1 MNNNKTYSGSAAA
14 ALNREIKARTEIVR
28 ALADMEEQLDA
39 DRICGSWLATEG
51 QLSVIVRRLGP
62 GTWRAVVFDH
72 TLCYKRV
79 VQEGLVTLRRHRLW
93 LGADGGNQV
102 IYDAASDTLTI
113 GCYGRFAPEDTVAVR
128 NDDAIPAEEYPSNE

>member
-1 MNNNKTYSGSAAA
+1 MNDNKTYSGSAAA

-28 ALADMEEQLDA
+28 VLADMEEQLDA

-79 VQEGLVTLRRHRLW
+79 VQEAVITLRRHRLW
-93 LGADGGNQV
+93 LGADDGNRV
-102 IYDAASDTLTI
+102 IYDAVSDTLTI
-113 GCYGRFAPEDTVAVR
+113 GCYGRFAPEDTVAVH
-128 NDDAIPAEEYPSNE
+128 NDHAIPAAEYPFNE

>member
-39 DRICGSWLATEG
+39 DRICGSWLSTEG
-51 QLSVIVRRLGP
+51 QLSAVVRRLGL
-62 GTWRAVVFDH
+62 GLWRAVVFDH
-72 TLCYKRV
+72 ALCYKRV
-79 VQEGLVTLRRHRLW
+79 VQEGLVTMRRHRLW
-93 LGADGGNQV
+93 LGADDSNRV

-113 GCYGRFAPEDTVAVR
+113 GCYGSFAPEDTVAVR
-128 NDDAIPAEEYPSNE
+128 NDDAIPAEEYPFNE

>member
-1 MNNNKTYSGSAAA
+1 MNDNKTYSGSAAA

-28 ALADMEEQLDA
+28 VLADMEEQLDA

-51 QLSVIVRRLGP
+51 QLSVIVRRLGS

-79 VQEGLVTLRRHRLW
+79 VQEAVITLRRHRLW
-93 LGADGGNQV
+93 LGADDGNRV
-102 IYDAASDTLTI
+102 IYDVVSDTLTI

-128 NDDAIPAEEYPSNE
+128 NDDAISADEYPFNE

>member
-39 DRICGSWLATEG
+39 DRICGSWLSTEG
-51 QLSVIVRRLGP
+51 QLSVIVRRVGP
-62 GTWRAVVFDH
+62 GMWRAVIFDH

-79 VQEGLVTLRRHRLW
+79 VQEGLVTLRRHRLYF
-93 LGADGGNQV
+93 GTDDGNRV
-102 IYDAASDTLTI
+102 LYDAASDTLTI
-113 GCYGRFAPEDTVAVR
+113 GCYGRFVPEDSIVR
-128 NDDAIPAEEYPSNE
+128 QPADVLPEDEYPFNE

>member
-1 MNNNKTYSGSAAA
+1 MNDNKTYSGSAAA

-28 ALADMEEQLDA
+28 VLADMEEQLDA

-79 VQEGLVTLRRHRLW
+79 VQEAVITLRRHRLW
-93 LGADGGNQV
+93 LGSDDGNRV
-102 IYDAASDTLTI
+102 IYDAVSDTLTI

-128 NDDAIPAEEYPSNE
+128 NDDAISADEYPFNE

>member
-79 VQEGLVTLRRHRLW
+79 VQEAVITLRRHRLW
-93 LGADGGNQV
+93 LGADDGNRV
-102 IYDAASDTLTI
+102 IYDAVSDTLTI

-128 NDDAIPAEEYPSNE
+128 NDDAISADEYPFNE

>member
-39 DRICGSWLATEG
+39 DRICGSWLSTEG
-51 QLSVIVRRLGP
+51 QLSVIVRCIGP
-62 GTWRAVVFDH
+62 GMWRVVIFDH

-93 LGADGGNQV
+93 LGADDNNRI
-102 IYDAASDTLTI
+102 IYDATSDTLTI